1 MKKTLIAMAAV
12 AVAGVASAQVTI
24 TGAMGYGISDTS
36 TGTRTADWTD
46 GSMTLSASEDLGGG
60 MSISGKS
67 TIAFNGQSGD
77 VTSDGNSLSLT
88 TAAAGSLAVGSA
100 NADAD
105 KLGVASLPYST
116 GHLFGGTGA
125 TATTVNG
132 TAGYQYVQY
141 NLPTLID
148 GLSVGV
154 RWAGTEAGV
163 AMGAGAVEQY
173 RFAFSAAGVG
183 IEYNTKTGAS
193 DLLVSYTLEGITIK
207 AFNDTAVASGTDKRQ
222 EYSISAPVGGMTVA
236 ASTATKGALKGTEV
250 AATVALSKRT
260 SVSIGFGSFTG
271 STAGTTSA
279 NRVKLVH
286 TF

>member
-1 MKKTLIAMAAV
+1 
-12 AVAGVASAQVTI
+12 
-24 TGAMGYGISDTS
+24 
-36 TGTRTADWTD
+36 
-46 GSMTLSASEDLGGG
+46 MTLSASEDLGGG
-60 MSISGKS
+60 MSISGTS
-67 TIAFNGQSGD
+67 TIAFNGHNGS
-77 VTSDGNSLSLT
+77 VTSDGNSLSLK
-88 TAAAGSLAVGSA
+88 TAAAGSLAIGSA
-100 NADAD
+100 NADSD

-116 GHLFGGTGA
+116 GTLFGGTGA

-141 NLPTLID
+141 NLPSLVD
-148 GLSVGV
+148 GLSIGV
-154 RWAGTEAGV
+154 RWAGSEAGV

-183 IEYNTKTGAS
+183 VEYNTKTGAS
-193 DLLVSYTLEGITIK
+193 DLLVSYTLEGITLK
-207 AFNDTAVASGTDKRQ
+207 AFNDTKVASGDKRQ
-222 EYSISAPVGGMTVA
+222 EYSISAPVGGMTVS

-279 NRVKLVH
+279 NRVKMVH
-286 TF
+286 SF

>member
-36 TGTRTADWTD
+36 TGARTADWTD

-67 TIAFNGQSGD
+67 TIAFNGQSGS

-88 TAAAGSLAVGSA
+88 TAAAGSLAIGSA

-116 GHLFGGTGA
+116 GHLFGTG
-125 TATTVNG
+125 TATNG

-141 NLPTLID
+141 NLPSLVD
-148 GLSVGV
+148 GLSIGV
-154 RWAGTEAGV
+154 RWAGSESGV
-163 AMGAGAVEQY
+163 TMGAGAVEQY

-183 IEYNTKTGAS
+183 VEYNTKTGAA
-193 DLLVSYTLEGITIK
+193 DLLVSYTLEGITLK
-207 AFNDTAVASGTDKRQ
+207 AFSDTKVASGDKRQ
-222 EYSISAPVGGMTVA
+222 EYSISAPVGGMTLS

-250 AATVALSKRT
+250 AASVALSKRT
-260 SVSIGFGSFTG
+260 SVAIGFGSFTG

-286 TF
+286 SF

>member
-1 MKKTLIAMAAV
+1 MAAV

-88 TAAAGSLAVGSA
+88 TAAAGSLAIGSA

-116 GHLFGGTGA
+116 GHLFGTS
-125 TATTVNG
+125 TTTNG

-141 NLPTLID
+141 NLPSLVD
-148 GLSVGV
+148 GLSIGV
-154 RWAGTEAGV
+154 RWAGNESGV

-183 IEYNTKTGAS
+183 VEYNTKTGAA
-193 DLLVSYTLEGITIK
+193 DLLVSYTLEGITLK
-207 AFNDTAVASGTDKRQ
+207 AFSDTKVASGDKRQ

-260 SVSIGFGSFTG
+260 SVSFGIGSFTG

-279 NRVKLVH
+279 NRVKMVH